1 MNSPGKQGGKIS
13 IYKRNPNGL
22 SSDFLT
28 ENLQDWRGYIQRK
41 ETFKI
46 LKERNH
52 ESKIVYSLKL
62 SFRDEGKRKAFPD
75 KQKLREF
82 TTLSPQ

>member
-1 MNSPGKQGGKIS
+1 MNSPGNQGGKRL

-28 ENLQDWRGYIQRK
+28 ENFQAWRGYIQGK

-46 LKERNH
+46 MKEGNH
-52 ESKIVYSLKL
+52 ESKIVYPLKL
-62 SFRDEGKRKAFPD
+62 SFRDEGEIKAFPD
-75 KQKLREF
+75 NQKLREF
-82 TTLSPQ
+82 TTLSSQ